1 MGLYQPKLYVVWEL
15 QLLLIHLTIQNLAFL
30 LVAIEL
36 TADSIVTQIIE
47 KLLQRI
53 ASIAKAIVVRSN
65 G

>member
-1 MGLYQPKLYVVWEL
+1 MGLYQPKLDVVWEL
-15 QLLLIHLTIQNLAFL
+15 QLLLIHLTIQNLASL

-47 KLLQRI
+47 KFLQRI
-53 ASIAKAIVVRSN
+53 KKIAKSIVVRSN

>member
-1 MGLYQPKLYVVWEL
+1 MGLYQPKLDVVWQL
-15 QLLLIHLTIQNLAFL
+15 QLLLIHLTIQNLASL

-53 ASIAKAIVVRSN
+53 ASIAKAIVIRSN
-65 G
+65 S